1 MICCDSCQEWF
12 HGECVGVS
20 GTQGHQSM
28 QEYVCPPCTIKK
40 QSQSESHPQPDPE
53 LSFPE
58 CLTQSPAVEEAQE
71 DQRAV
76 KV

>member
-1 MICCDSCQEWF
+1 
-12 HGECVGVS
+12 
-20 GTQGHQSM
+20 M